1 MTSGIANLTTSDL
14 VALITK
20 AAKELESRASQPT
33 DAQPLNDA
41 PTGSSPVFPRRCN
54 YCKGPILLVA
64 TEKSGQWIPLDEQE
78 GHFILVNGW
87 ARWVD
92 GGGSHAF
99 HYDNCPGSIQ
109 NQPQKPKTTLFD
121 ELAEELGHR
130 AASNDMASARGEA

>member
-1 MTSGIANLTTSDL
+1 MTSALANLTSSDL

-20 AAKELESRASQPT
+20 AAEELESRASRPT
-33 DAQPLNDA
+33 GAQPPEDA
-41 PTGSSPVFPRRCN
+41 PTDSSPVLPRRCK
-54 YCKGPILLVA
+54 YCNGPILLTA

-78 GHFILVNGW
+78 GSYVLVNGW

-109 NQPQKPKTTLFD
+109 NQPHEPTTSLFD
-121 ELAEELGHR
+121 ELSQELAHR
-130 AASNDMASARGEA
+130 AGSGDTARTGGEA